1 MIALIDSDSI
11 CYGNAFSVE
20 KDGELIE
27 NADKF
32 LYSRLESSINRI
44 LADTKADDYKLFL
57 TSGGGFRKE
66 VDPNYKANRSG
77 MKRPILLQ
85 EARDYLIVVHEALTY
100 DILEADDAVC
110 IEYNKCIEQGQEAVI
125 AHIDKDINQQPGL
138 HYRWPL
144 FGKDGYM
151 YHISEVGGLRKLY
164 KQALVGDKSD
174 NIMQWLDEESGT
186 WKKDYGLG
194 DKGADK
200 VLEGLSTEK
209 EMYQAVLS
217 AYSGMKK
224 KSTGEAPTE
233 EDLHRN
239 MQLLYMRRTEDDE
252 WRPPV

>member
-1 MIALIDSDSI
+1 MIALIDSDSL

-32 LYSRLESSINRI
+32 LYSRLESSLNRI
-44 LADTKADDYKLFL
+44 MEDTNATDYKVFL

-100 DILEADDAVC
+100 DILEA
-110 IEYNKCIEQGQEAVI
+110 
-125 AHIDKDINQQPGL
+125 
-138 HYRWPL
+138 
-144 FGKDGYM
+144 
-151 YHISEVGGLRKLY
+151 
-164 KQALVGDKSD
+164 
-174 NIMQWLDEESGT
+174 
-186 WKKDYGLG
+186 
-194 DKGADK
+194 
-200 VLEGLSTEK
+200 
-209 EMYQAVLS
+209 VLS

-239 MQLLYMRRTEDDE
+239 MQLLYMRRTEEEE